1 MNANQL
7 REHIINPVLK
17 GLDPFIPYSEE
28 AVDLLLMTSAHESHM
43 GRFLHQVNGPAQGI
57 YQMEPDTEDDIHYNF
72 LRYRSDL
79 QDKVLDLVLVRDEGV
94 SQLIGN
100 LYYATAMARVH
111 YWRVPEALPK
121 KDSTSV
127 YYENL
132 AKYAKKYY
140 NTELGKA
147 TWQDYYNDYMRFI

>member
-1 MNANQL
+1 MRSEQL

-17 GLDPFIPYSEE
+17 SLDPLIPHSEE

-57 YQMEPDTEDDIHYNF
+57 YQMEPATEGDIHTNF
-72 LRYRSDL
+72 LNS
-79 QDKVLDLVLVRDEGV
+79 RDELQYLVQVLTLGSGLFPEMV
-94 SQLIGN
+94 GN

-140 NTELGKA
+140 NTHLGKA